1 MDENIQ
7 FNVLQVQQVKELL
20 EILGGEKEEREN

>member
-7 FNVLQVQQVKELL
+7 FNGLQVQQVKELL